1 MHVHVAPAPRLTAA
15 ERLVPPPGGPGP
27 SMGLTVAYGMIIA
40 SHYGAARVIAT
51 TGIAGYVRSRDDS
64 DRQTQGQYP
73 HDLGDSYDAENR
85 FRTG

>member
-1 MHVHVAPAPRLTAA
+1 
-15 ERLVPPPGGPGP
+15 
-27 SMGLTVAYGMIIA
+27 MIIA

-85 FRTG
+85 FRKG